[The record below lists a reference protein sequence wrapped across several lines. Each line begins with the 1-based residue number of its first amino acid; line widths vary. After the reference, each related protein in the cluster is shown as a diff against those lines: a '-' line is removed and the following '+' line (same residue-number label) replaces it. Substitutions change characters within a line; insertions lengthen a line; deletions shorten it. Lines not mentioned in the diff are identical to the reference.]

1 MRVRREFFLSAHER
15 KIKYKYITR
24 QGKERG
30 KSFLLVPNRDAK
42 HAEKVG
48 KVCEFNLGIFQ
59 SVLEF
64 NRLSLKGGYKRDA
77 KTFADVG
84 RVHTHGNHFVQM
96 ETKKQKSTI
105 DFNETSGCVPAHI
118 LV

>member
-1 MRVRREFFLSAHER
+1 
-15 KIKYKYITR
+15 
-24 QGKERG
+24 
-30 KSFLLVPNRDAK
+30 
-42 HAEKVG
+42 
-48 KVCEFNLGIFQ
+48 LGIFQ

-96 ETKKQKSTI
+96 ETKKQKVQLISTKRQGVYQLMY
-105 DFNETSGCVPAHI
+105 SYRPR
-118 LV
+118 